1 MIRVVA
7 DTNVLAS
14 GLAGYDALEGPAA
27 YLLRAWQQRR
37 FDLVASGPIFEEL
50 ERTLAKPYFSQRLGL
65 MGAWRALDFIREGA
79 LWVIELADVRG
90 VATTPA
96 DDLILAT
103 AVAGGASHLVTGD
116 RQLLNLGEYR
126 GVRIVGPRAFV
137 DWLARGW
144 MGTWGQKGRGK
155 GRGSDEEWVGGEEG
169 HRCARGACVDGV
181 AGCAGI
187 EHGAGS
193 RLRTPG

>member
-65 MGAWRALDFIREGA
+65 TGAWRALDSIREGA
-79 LWVIELADVRG
+79 LLVIELADVRG

-103 AVAGGASHLVTGD
+103 AVAGGASHLVTGA

-126 GVRIVGPRAFV
+126 GVRIVGPRAFLDWLGAGV
-137 DWLARGW
+137 DW
-144 MGTWGQKGRGK
+144 
-155 GRGSDEEWVGGEEG
+155 DVGEEG
-169 HRCARGACVDGV
+169 ERGD
-181 AGCAGI
+181 
-187 EHGAGS
+187 E
-193 RLRTPG
+193 

>member
-14 GLAGYDALEGPAA
+14 GLAGYDALAGPAA

-50 ERTLAKPYFSQRLGL
+50 ERTLAKPYFTQRLGAA
-65 MGAWRALDFIREGA
+65 GARKAMDFVREGE
-79 LWVIELADVRG
+79 LLVIELADVQG

-116 RQLLNLGEYR
+116 RQLRNLGEYE

-137 DWLARGW
+137 DWLDAGLA
-144 MGTWGQKGRGK
+144 G
-155 GRGSDEEWVGGEEG
+155 DVG
-169 HRCARGACVDGV
+169 
-181 AGCAGI
+181 
-187 EHGAGS
+187 
-193 RLRTPG
+193 

>member
-27 YLLRAWQQRR
+27 LLLRAWQQRR
-37 FDLVASGPIFEEL
+37 FDLVASVPIIDEL
-50 ERTLAKPYFSQRLGL
+50 ERTLAKPYFTQRLGPR
-65 MGAWRALDFIREGA
+65 GARRALSFVRTRIH
-79 LWVIELADVRG
+79 LVVELADVQG

-103 AVAGGASHLVTGD
+103 AVAGAARHLVTGD
-116 RQLLNLGEYR
+116 RQLRNLGEYE

-137 DWLARGW
+137 DWLAAA
-144 MGTWGQKGRGK
+144 
-155 GRGSDEEWVGGEEG
+155 GG
-169 HRCARGACVDGV
+169 D
-181 AGCAGI
+181 
-187 EHGAGS
+187 
-193 RLRTPG
+193 

>member
-27 YLLRAWQQRR
+27 FVLRAWQRRR

-50 ERTLAKPYFSQRLGL
+50 ERTLAKPYFTQRLGPT
-65 MGAWRALDFIREGA
+65 GALQALSFVREGA
-79 LWVIELADVRG
+79 FLVIQLADVRG

-103 AVAGGASHLVTGD
+103 AVAGEALFLVTGD
-116 RQLLNLGEYR
+116 RQLRNLGEYQ
-126 GVRIVGPRAFV
+126 GVRIAGPREFM
-137 DWLARGW
+137 DWLAAN
-144 MGTWGQKGRGK
+144 
-155 GRGSDEEWVGGEEG
+155 EG
-169 HRCARGACVDGV
+169 A
-181 AGCAGI
+181 
-187 EHGAGS
+187 
-193 RLRTPG
+193 

>member
-50 ERTLAKPYFSQRLGL
+50 ERTLAKPYFTQRLGPT
-65 MGAWRALDFIREGA
+65 GAWRALDFIREGA
-79 LWVIELADVRG
+79 QLVIELADVRG

-116 RQLLNLGEYR
+116 RQLLNLGKYR

-137 DWLARGW
+137 DWLGAGLA
-144 MGTWGQKGRGK
+144 G
-155 GRGSDEEWVGGEEG
+155 DVGEE
-169 HRCARGACVDGV
+169 
-181 AGCAGI
+181 
-187 EHGAGS
+187 
-193 RLRTPG
+193 

>member
-27 YLLRAWQQRR
+27 HLLRAWQQRR

-50 ERTLAKPYFSQRLGL
+50 ERTLAKPYFTQRLGPT
-65 MGAWRALDFIREGA
+65 GAWRALDFVREGA
-79 LWVIELADVRG
+79 LLVIKLADVRG

-116 RQLLNLGEYR
+116 RQLRNLGEYQ
-126 GVRIVGPRAFV
+126 GVRIVGPRSFV
-137 DWLARGW
+137 DWLDAGLA
-144 MGTWGQKGRGK
+144 G
-155 GRGSDEEWVGGEEG
+155 DVG
-169 HRCARGACVDGV
+169 
-181 AGCAGI
+181 
-187 EHGAGS
+187 
-193 RLRTPG
+193 

>member
-14 GLAGYDALEGPAA
+14 GFSGYGTPESPTVVLVDA
-27 YLLRAWQQRR
+27 WR
-37 FDLVASGPIFEEL
+37 FKRIQLVASTPILDEL
-50 ERTLAKPYFSQRLGL
+50 KRTLEKPYFAQRLTTVEI
-65 MGAWRALDFIREGA
+65 ARALYLVRNQSNF
-79 LWVIELADVRG
+79 VHELEDVRG

-116 RQLLNLGEYR
+116 RQLRNLGEYQ

-137 DWLARGW
+137 DWLDA
-144 MGTWGQKGRGK
+144 
-155 GRGSDEEWVGGEEG
+155 
-169 HRCARGACVDGV
+169 GV
-181 AGCAGI
+181 AGDVG
-187 EHGAGS
+187 
-193 RLRTPG
+193 